1 MISYIIS
8 FHKGFPYKCSLRVFS
23 PCSLQLSNL
32 ESYLVF
38 IILTLSIVP
47 IVGFCNCSMFCCAL
61 LCVFSSFAIILM
73 DKRDLVALLCLFSR
87 VLCLGWSAVC
97 DCGISDHTHLLL
109 FFFFFCYW
117 LNRELFFII
126 GGGGGHNPV

>member
-1 MISYIIS
+1 MIFYIITS
-8 FHKGFPYKCSLRVFS
+8 HMGFPYKCSILGFFLLV
-23 PCSLQLSNL
+23 LQLSNL
-32 ESYLVF
+32 ESYLYF
-38 IILTLSIVP
+38 ILLKLSIAP

-73 DKRDLVALLCLFSR
+73 DKRDLVALLCLFSC

-109 FFFFFCYW
+109 FFFLFFCYW
-117 LNRELFFII
+117 LNRKLFFII
-126 GGGGGHNPV
+126 GGGSS